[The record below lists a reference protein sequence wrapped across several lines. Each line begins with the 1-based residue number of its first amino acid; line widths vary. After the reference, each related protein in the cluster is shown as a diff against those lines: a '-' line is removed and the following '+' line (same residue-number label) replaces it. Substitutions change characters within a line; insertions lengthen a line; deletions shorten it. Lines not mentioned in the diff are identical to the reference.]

1 MSIGHLEERVPQ
13 LAWTKYF
20 TTIMMDRYSLHT
32 QVATGVEPETH
43 MKRQATRHDC
53 LPIFLGYGDK

>member
-1 MSIGHLEERVPQ
+1 MSIGDLEERVPQ

-32 QVATGVEPETH
+32 QVATGVETETH
-43 MKRQATRHDC
+43 IK
-53 LPIFLGYGDK
+53 I

>member
-1 MSIGHLEERVPQ
+1 MSIGDLEERVPQ

-32 QVATGVEPETH
+32 QVTRSRTRDTYYGAARLPAH
-43 MKRQATRHDC
+43 LASRQ
-53 LPIFLGYGDK
+53 GQME